1 LNTKFFHT
9 STIIKRKRNA
19 IDFLKLSSGAWSS
32 ERQKIGNCFTSHF
45 RNVFNSSIPIL
56 DEDLLSLFDNCI
68 SPEENA
74 SICEIPTKQE
84 IFTALLEIG
93 STKAPG
99 LDGFTTLFYKKY
111 WNIVKDAVLSSIWDF
126 LGKNHLLKEQNHTFI
141 ALIPKKL
148 GASSMNQFRP
158 ISLCNIIYKIISKIL
173 ANRFKGLLHHFISPF
188 QSAFVPSRNIQ
199 DHTIFVHEL
208 FNSINSKRDR

>member
-1 LNTKFFHT
+1 
-9 STIIKRKRNA
+9 
-19 IDFLKLSSGAWSS
+19 LS
-32 ERQKIGNCFTSHF
+32 
-45 RNVFNSSIPIL
+45 
-56 DEDLLSLFDNCI
+56 
-68 SPEENA
+68 
-74 SICEIPTKQE
+74 
-84 IFTALLEIG
+84 EIG

-111 WNIVKDAVLSSIWDF
+111 WNIIKDAVLSSIWDF

-158 ISLCNIIYKIISKIL
+158 ISLCNIIYKIIFKIL
-173 ANRFKGLLHHFISPF
+173 ANRFKRLLHHFISPF

-199 DHTIFVHEL
+199 DNTIFVHEL
-208 FNSINSKRDR
+208 FSSINSKRD